1 VRAVGGL
8 GEVRTGRTLG
18 AKAGIESDIHS

>member
-1 VRAVGGL
+1 VRIVGGL